1 MILCIGASTKIGEF
15 TASGFLF
22 KDSVEIV
29 TVEDPEVEGVTVYIS
44 DFKRSLPDKLKKNF
58 FSEPSQV
65 YKLLLFTQQSP
76 ADFYM
81 AIAW

>member
-1 MILCIGASTKIGEF
+1 MSNGKSTRLIFRLLLCIGASTKIGEF

-44 DFKRSLPDKLKKNF
+44 DFKRSLTDKLKKNF

-65 YKLLLFTQQSP
+65 
-76 ADFYM
+76 
-81 AIAW
+81 

>member
-1 MILCIGASTKIGEF
+1 MSNGKFTRLIPRFLLCIGASTKIGEF

-44 DFKRSLPDKLKKNF
+44 DFKRSLTDKLKKNF

-65 YKLLLFTQQSP
+65 
-76 ADFYM
+76 
-81 AIAW
+81 

>member
-1 MILCIGASTKIGEF
+1 MSNGKSTRLIFRFLLCIGASTKIGEF

-44 DFKRSLPDKLKKNF
+44 DFKRSLTDKLKKNF

-65 YKLLLFTQQSP
+65 
-76 ADFYM
+76 
-81 AIAW
+81 